1 MRSLISYFIVFLSFS
16 VNSQAADPVDPLEEL
31 NRKFYAFNFDVV
43 DPLFL
48 KPIAKTYDELSPQFV
63 KTIVDNF
70 FSNLDDLPSA
80 ANSLLQG
87 KVSQSIEFASR
98 FLINSSLGLAGIFD
112 VATYLKIKGGEPE
125 DFGQTL
131 AVWGV
136 ESGPYLM
143 LPLYGP
149 STLRDAPSNF
159 FDSLLD
165 PFTYNNNY
173 EARVGL
179 KAFDVVSM
187 RAEMLGIDD
196 LMSGDEY
203 LFVRDIYL
211 QTREYEIKD
220 GELDDAFGDF
230 EGFDD
235 FEDFED
241 F

>member
-1 MRSLISYFIVFLSFS
+1 
-16 VNSQAADPVDPLEEL
+16 
-31 NRKFYAFNFDVV
+31 
-43 DPLFL
+43 
-48 KPIAKTYDELSPQFV
+48 
-63 KTIVDNF
+63 
-70 FSNLDDLPSA
+70 
-80 ANSLLQG
+80 
-87 KVSQSIEFASR
+87 
-98 FLINSSLGLAGIFD
+98 
-112 VATYLKIKGGEPE
+112 
-125 DFGQTL
+125 
-131 AVWGV
+131 
-136 ESGPYLM
+136 M

-165 PFTYNNNY
+165 PFTYNDNY

-230 EGFDD
+230 ED